1 MITTS
6 NQIGKPASRV
16 EGRAK
21 VTGAAKYAGEFNV
34 PNLAHGVV
42 VTASIAKGRIQRIN
56 AEEALA
62 VAGVLDV
69 LTHANRG
76 KLASSDDKYKDE
88 VAPDGS
94 PFRPFYD
101 DQVRFNGQPIALV
114 VAEEFEI
121 ARFAASLIHVDYEQ
135 DAHVTDFE
143 AQRQRT
149 AGAKR
154 PKPTIGSQST
164 TRPKDR

>member
-76 KLASSDDKYKDE
+76 KLAILPVEHHPLACAAGVKTIVAADE
-88 VAPDGS
+88 VVFRLGADG
-94 PFRPFYD
+94 
-101 DQVRFNGQPIALV
+101 
-114 VAEEFEI
+114 
-121 ARFAASLIHVDYEQ
+121 
-135 DAHVTDFE
+135 
-143 AQRQRT
+143 
-149 AGAKR
+149 AGTLPR
-154 PKPTIGSQST
+154 
-164 TRPKDR
+164 